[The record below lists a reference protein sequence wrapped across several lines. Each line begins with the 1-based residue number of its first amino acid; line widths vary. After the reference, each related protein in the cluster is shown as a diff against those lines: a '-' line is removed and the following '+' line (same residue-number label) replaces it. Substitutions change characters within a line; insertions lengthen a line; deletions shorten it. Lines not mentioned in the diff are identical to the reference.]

1 MTKEQELRLRDI
13 FRPSYRK
20 RLESIDWPTMRFAYY
35 TSATTGMN
43 ILKGQSL
50 WMRAAACMNDYKEID
65 YGIKMLSDAI
75 YGSKRRMERLERT
88 AISLHWGKDILIR
101 MLSALNKN
109 EEGLTTNTYLACVSE
124 NIDEDNERGRLSM
137 WRAYGRRTGVAIVM
151 HAAPLLHTER
161 LPLSLHPVSYL
172 GQASFESVLDNLI
185 DHIDQYGEEIQAI
198 RPTETLQC
206 FLESLLFS
214 LFSLKHPGFKEE
226 REWRLIYQERS
237 GLLPHDIV
245 SVDGVPQIVYKVPL
259 SAPASP
265 REGLNLENA
274 LDHIIIGPSQYAAV
288 IQKAFVRILRE
299 LGIQD
304 AKERVTLSNI
314 PLRAER

>member
-13 FRPSYRK
+13 FRSSYRK
-20 RLESIDWPTMRFAYY
+20 RLESIDWRTMRFAYY

-75 YGSKRRMERLERT
+75 YGSKRRMERLEHT
-88 AISLHWGKDILIR
+88 AISLHWGKDILVR
-101 MLSALNKN
+101 MLGALNKN
-109 EEGLTTNTYLACVSE
+109 EEVLTTNTYLACVSE

-161 LPLSLHPVSYL
+161 LPLSLNPVSYL
-172 GQASFESVLDNLI
+172 GRESFEDVLDSLI
-185 DHIDQYGEEIQAI
+185 DRIDQYSEEIQAI
-198 RPTETLQC
+198 RPTESLQY

-265 REGLNLENA
+265 REGLNFENA